1 MEIGKVLMTLITEL
15 NLQNLHLVHIGAHQV
30 EEAIV
35 YDDVRFGQVSWIE
48 ADPELISP
56 SRIKLSNYPKQRVY
70 EAAIY
75 KTTGEHKTFYKSSN
89 SGMSSSLLKFDHH
102 KAFYPTV
109 NVQEKISVITET
121 LDHFFAQNFPD
132 GPKFS
137 VIILD
142 IQGGELDALIGG
154 TNALRDAILVVS
166 EVSRFP
172 MYKGQGLYEDIDK
185 LMQRYDYRCIKLVY
199 NFGNEYGDAIWI
211 KKEYIEKLQL
221 EPILISSVKKF
232 EGLRVYNKFLIL
244 HRFRVLNIALKINQ
258 ILKGFK
264 LFLSNRC

>member
-1 MEIGKVLMTLITEL
+1 MEIGKVLLTLITEL
-15 NLQNLHLVHIGAHQV
+15 NLHNLHLVHIGAHQV
-30 EEAIV
+30 EEV
-35 YDDVRFGQVSWIE
+35 NLYDDVRFDQVSWIE

-56 SRIKLSNYPKQRVY
+56 SRIKLKNYPKQRVY

-75 KTTGEHKTFYKSSN
+75 KATGERKTFYKSSN

-109 NVQEKISVITET
+109 NVQEKISVITKT
-121 LDHFFAQNFPD
+121 LDHFFAENFPD

-142 IQGGELDALIGG
+142 IQGGELDALIGA
-154 TNALRDAILVVS
+154 TNVLRDAIFVVS

-172 MYKGQGLYEDIDK
+172 MYKGQGLYEEIDK
-185 LMQRYDYRCIKLVY
+185 LMQRNDYKCIKLVY
-199 NFGNEYGDAIWI
+199 NFENEYGDAIWI
-211 KKEYIEKLQL
+211 KQKYLEKLRL
-221 EPILISSVKKF
+221 EPISVSNVKTF

-244 HRFRVLNIALKINQ
+244 HRFRVLKIALKINQ
-258 ILKGFK
+258 FLKGIK
-264 LFLSNRC
+264 LFVSSRF